1 MFTDRRG
8 FTLIE
13 LLVVIAI
20 IAILAAILFPVF
32 ARARE
37 KAMQTS
43 CSSNLKQIA
52 LAMRM
57 YMQDYDER
65 MPIATHGS
73 IIGPRAHSNEA
84 GCCKSAW
91 SQNKDSSPP
100 PSAPQGVRN
109 GYVHWRLQ
117 PYVKNWELWRCPAM
131 RPVDPQN
138 GDQTSYLCSL
148 VITNHVSSNWKPI
161 DGATEADLNVSPTNF
176 PIWQDAIT
184 WGGEGVGANLYRVF
198 PQCTVFRSPHGE
210 GANAPMNAAFL
221 DGHVKSLTITTWW
234 NTLHDAEPW
243 M

>member
-1 MFTDRRG
+1 MNARNG

-32 ARARE
+32 ARARD
-37 KAMQTS
+37 KALQTS

-52 LAMRM
+52 LSMRM

-73 IIGPRAHSNEA
+73 VTGPRAHSNDA
-84 GCCKSAW
+84 GCCKSTW
-91 SQNKDSSPP
+91 SQNKDVTLPAA
-100 PSAPQGVRN
+100 APRGVWN
-109 GYVHWRLQ
+109 GFAHWRLT
-117 PYVKNWELWRCPAM
+117 PYVKNWDLWQCPAM
-131 RPVDPQN
+131 RPVDSEN
-138 GDQTSYLCSL
+138 ADRTSYLCSL
-148 VITNHVSSNWKPI
+148 VITNNVGSNWKPI
-161 DGATEADLNVSPTNF
+161 DGATESELNVSPSEF

-198 PQCTVFRSPHGE
+198 DQCDVFRSPHGE
-210 GANAPMNAAFL
+210 GGSAPMNAAFL
-221 DGHVKSLTITTWW
+221 DGHVKSLPISVWGQ
-234 NTLHDAEPW
+234 TLQAAEPW